1 MGKPKEACL
10 FLNGTVPD
18 PAVLRQYC
26 PRKTLRVA
34 ADGAYDYCLQLGF
47 TPDVLIGDMD
57 SVQRLPTTAETE
69 LIRDSDPDF
78 GDLEKC
84 LRYCR
89 EKSVSDLYI
98 FGADG
103 KMTDHFLINIV
114 TLAQYAKTMRI
125 NIYTRD
131 EQLHFLSAGYHQ
143 FRTRKAQRFS
153 LLAME
158 AVSGLILEG
167 ALYHCP
173 GGLLLPGSRGLGNS
187 CTGTELGIRFDAGL
201 LLFMTGLS

>member
-26 PRKTLRVA
+26 PRKTLRIA

-57 SVQRLPTTAETE
+57 SIQKLPAPAETE
-69 LIRDSDPDF
+69 LIRDSDPDS

-103 KMTDHFLINIV
+103 KMTDHFLINIF

-125 NIYTRD
+125 NVYTRD

>member
-1 MGKPKEACL
+1 MEKPKEACL

-18 PAVLRQYC
+18 PVVLRQYC
-26 PRKTLRVA
+26 PRKTLRIA
-34 ADGAYDYCLQLGF
+34 ADGAFDYCLQLGF

-57 SVQRLPTTAETE
+57 SVQTLPAAAETK
-69 LIRDSDPDF
+69 LIRDSDTDS

-89 EKSVSDLYI
+89 KQSISDLRI

-103 KMTDHFLINIV
+103 RQTDHFLINIL
-114 TLAQYAKTMRI
+114 TLVQYAKTMRI
-125 NIYTRD
+125 NVYTRD
-131 EQLHFLSAGYHQ
+131 ELLHFLSAGYHQ

-158 AVSGLILEG
+158 AVSGLLLEG

-173 GGLLLPGSRGLGNS
+173 DGQLLPGSRGLGNS
-187 CTGTELGIRFDAGL
+187 CTGTELGIRFEAGL